1 MTLRGLAFL
10 ASRSLVAVFTLLT
23 TFYCLLAYIPFT
35 YHQIHLGG
43 LLSWVTVFVNLHP
56 YLYWLAL
63 AAAALSLPWDNKPV
77 RAISVL
83 FVVVQAAAGVVLT
96 LHPLLA
102 GLENN
107 IQSLYWSFVTL
118 VPLVWLAAI
127 DWMAQKGKFKWQ
139 ETEVETHRLFRA
151 CLFSGLYAWFLSALI
166 VLLRYVLISNVKLGA
181 AHWMAALAW
190 SLALHL
196 LVFMA
201 VFLLLNFAGTLS
213 DLVWGSPSLQVFFYI
228 AVGVAIVTLVLK
240 SVVLSSLSFSG
251 PLASL
256 TAIVIALGSVIF
268 LSGVCVRLYER
279 RSVENAF
286 SLLLA
291 PLDFVRS
298 LPPLG
303 RIALLLAGSAL
314 GGYLLVKA
322 TTNDWEYLLQKLILC
337 AIWAAILAFFCVA
350 LPEPEKPRAN
360 SLVLLAT
367 ALLCLYMGFI
377 VEQPRLHLSDN
388 ATPAAGF
395 LDEFGNYDV
404 SFRLTRSI
412 FSPPVVVTA
421 DSSLYTFLADNTNI
435 PRSVRTDPVD
445 INLVAQLAPS
455 EGPKPNVFV
464 FVIDSLRSDYTSP
477 YNPAVNFTPG
487 IEAFARE
494 SVVFKN
500 AFTRYTGTG
509 LSEPSI
515 WTGAMLLHKQ
525 YVTPFYPMNSLQKL
539 LEVEKYQQF
548 IARDEILRTI
558 MAPSELVS
566 ELQAGQTT
574 MNLNFCPAA
583 EELQGKISQAQ
594 SSGQPIFAYMQPQD
608 IHVSVI
614 NRENRSV
621 PGGESYP
628 GFEAAY
634 AARMKSIDRC
644 FGGFIAFLKTSGIY
658 SNSIVILTADHG
670 DSLGEKG
677 RWGHAYNLVPEVARI
692 PLIIHLPES
701 AAQVVYDQNAPAFLV
716 DVTPSLYY
724 LLGHRPIE
732 QNQLFGHPLF
742 TMTTDENPRK
752 AKSSYVIASSYGAVY
767 GLLSNEGN
775 RYSLYVA
782 NAVDYKDYFYEWTA
796 GSSAA
801 STSEVSPEVRV
812 NGQQQIRQY
821 INELDKF
828 YNFNGAA
835 RP

>member
-43 LLSWVTVFVNLHP
+43 LLSWVTVFVNFHP

-228 AVGVAIVTLVLK
+228 AVGVAVVTLVLK
-240 SVVLSSLSFSG
+240 SVVLSPLSFSG

-291 PLDFVRS
+291 PLDFLRS
-298 LPPLG
+298 LPLLG
-303 RIALLLAGSAL
+303 RITLLLAGSAL

-445 INLVAQLAPS
+445 INLVAQLAAS
-455 EGPKPNVFV
+455 EGPKPNIFV

-539 LEVEKYQQF
+539 LEVERYQQL

-801 STSEVSPEVRV
+801 NASEVSPEVRV